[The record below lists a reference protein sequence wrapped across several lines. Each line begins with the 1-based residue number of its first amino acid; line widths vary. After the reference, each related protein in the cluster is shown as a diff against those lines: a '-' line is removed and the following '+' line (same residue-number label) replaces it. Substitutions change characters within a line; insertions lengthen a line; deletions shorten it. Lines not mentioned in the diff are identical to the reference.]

1 MEDFSYT
8 IQCARVRMGKPS
20 FALFYISIPSLF
32 ISPPAPLRPLLFFSP
47 YCFYKRSLFPTF
59 PETTIAA
66 ITVMSPPRH
75 SNALAL
81 MMVLLPTMALAMMTA
96 VLMILLRT
104 STIAVKDRVLQVVT
118 VNAGIARTG
127 PMAANNAF
135 RADLA
140 GTKMTLQRP
149 HGQRS
154 QPRPPQRQLQQPLRQ
169 PQQPRGRPQHPL
181 RQRQRPPRRRQP
193 EQRKREQRKL
203 RRPHVPKSS

>member
-1 MEDFSYT
+1 MCTRAYGQAFVCT
-8 IQCARVRMGKPS
+8 LLHLHP
-20 FALFYISIPSLF
+20 IPFHL
-32 ISPPAPLRPLLFFSP
+32 SPRPPPHPLLFFSP

-59 PETTIAA
+59 PEMTIAA

-104 STIAVKDRVLQVVT
+104 SIIAVKDRVLQVVT

-181 RQRQRPPRRRQP
+181 RQRQRPPRRRLP
-193 EQRKREQRKL
+193 EQQKREQQKREQRKL
-203 RRPHVPKSS
+203 RRPHAPKSS